1 MVQSHLREVDKKIA
15 RGHNRLKLSKE
26 QTLDVGE
33 SSMLFGGPNDDKIK
47 MLTERINDLV
57 DQAEALGCEGA
68 AAPLICLWRLFFH
81 FTDFHSQ
88 SFLPPRSCLI
98 SGKVEEAQGITRL
111 LDRLKDERQQL
122 AYQGSRLPSMIDTAM
137 R

>member
-57 DQAEALGCEGA
+57 DQAEALGCEGST
-68 AAPLICLWRLFFH
+68 APLYGGYYFISP
-81 FTDFHSQ
+81 TTISQ
-88 SFLPPRSCLI
+88 SILPPRSCHT